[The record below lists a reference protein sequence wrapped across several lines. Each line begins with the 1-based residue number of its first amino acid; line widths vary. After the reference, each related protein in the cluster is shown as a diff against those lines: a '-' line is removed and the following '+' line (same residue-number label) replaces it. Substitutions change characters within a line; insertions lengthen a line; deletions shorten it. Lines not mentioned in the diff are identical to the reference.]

1 MRFFYQK
8 TIQKMTTQE
17 KSFLMQTKDLL
28 KCLPHR
34 YPFLLVDKVVEA
46 KFNESIVAIK
56 NVTANEPQ
64 FMGHFPGEPIMP
76 GVLIIEAMAQAGA
89 LIITGNPEF
98 NAENK
103 LVYFMSIDK
112 AKFRKLVVP
121 GDTLVLDIKVIQN
134 RGPVWKLD
142 AKALVDGKV
151 VTEAELTAMLVDKED

>member
-1 MRFFYQK
+1 
-8 TIQKMTTQE
+8 MTTQE
-17 KSFLMQTKDLL
+17 KNFLMQTKDLL

-46 KFNESIVAIK
+46 KFNESIIAIK

-64 FMGHFPGEPIMP
+64 FMGHFPGQPIMP
-76 GVLIIEAMAQAGA
+76 GVLIIEAMAQAGG
-89 LIITGNPEF
+89 LIITGNPDF
-98 NAENK
+98 DAENK

-142 AKALVDGKV
+142 AKALVNDEV
-151 VTEAELTAMLVDKED
+151 VAEAELKAMLVDKED